1 MNKKTQNWGRQLTH
15 EEKDE
20 YYIITST
27 PDSLKR
33 LAEEGMMR
41 EGIPIVF
48 DELDAD
54 DKKQHR
60 GKLTANFMKQLTGVK
75 DGGVLGARYQDFA
88 LHKNQPRMINSNA
101 ESMDK
106 WLDGI
111 TSKPEDRLALRK
123 RIAFF
128 HVPQSVIPVSANET
142 YDQELEAYANAG
154 SMRLARKLKRPL

>member
-1 MNKKTQNWGRQLTH
+1 MSPVSPGGAGKKTQNWGRRLTH

-60 GKLTANFMKQLTGVK
+60 GKLTANFM
-75 DGGVLGARYQDFA
+75 
-88 LHKNQPRMINSNA
+88 NS
-101 ESMDK
+101 
-106 WLDGI
+106 
-111 TSKPEDRLALRK
+111 
-123 RIAFF
+123 
-128 HVPQSVIPVSANET
+128 
-142 YDQELEAYANAG
+142 
-154 SMRLARKLKRPL
+154 

>member
-1 MNKKTQNWGRQLTH
+1 
-15 EEKDE
+15 
-20 YYIITST
+20 
-27 PDSLKR
+27 
-33 LAEEGMMR
+33 MR

-128 HVPQSVIPVSANET
+128 HVPQSVIPASANET